1 MQVSF
6 VEMLEVVL
14 QAVPLVVQPV
24 CASQVPVQDG
34 GVVVALYVCLPTAQ
48 TAAVQVAS
56 VVPVQVVQLPTVALV
71 MVAHVLHVCV
81 HASNVAPVTMPVAR
95 HVPAVQS
102 AVVLPVHAVQPSAY
116 TPVEPANAMLLHAE
130 HDCVAELYVW

>member
-1 MQVSF
+1 VQVSF

-24 CASQVPVQDG
+24 CASQLPVQDG

-102 AVVLPVHAVQPSAY
+102 AVVLPVHAVQLA
-116 TPVEPANAMLLHAE
+116 TPVEPANVIPLHAE